1 MTITNEKSIR
11 GVLSSIA
18 QELLKT
24 DITWGKIISLYC
36 VAGGLAVD
44 CVHHGHP
51 EYLFGLIE
59 AMGLVVERDAA
70 AWIAQQGGWVRILF
84 INKDW
89 HRCENYYTIIHNTFV
104 YFILYFF
111 TDWSFIPPS
120 TT

>member
-70 AWIAQQGGWVRILF
+70 AWIAQQGGWVRILS
-84 INKDW
+84 ISKDW
-89 HRCENYYTIIHNTFV
+89 HLYIMTVLFTIFFV
-104 YFILYFF
+104 YFILNIF
-111 TDWSFIPPS
+111 TDWSFIPSS

>member
-70 AWIAQQGGWVRILF
+70 TWIAQQGGWVSLNCEKLKTHLDNIKYGIGYIKRNF
-84 INKDW
+84 IKNEITD
-89 HRCENYYTIIHNTFV
+89 
-104 YFILYFF
+104 FF
-111 TDWSFIPPS
+111 NL
-120 TT
+120 

>member
-70 AWIAQQGGWVRILF
+70 PWIAQQGGWVSFYCVHQKHLHIIFQIVIL
-84 INKDW
+84 I
-89 HRCENYYTIIHNTFV
+89 EHNTQ
-104 YFILYFF
+104 LFF
-111 TDWSFIPPS
+111 LF
-120 TT
+120 